1 MKTKLQF
8 KFLLVAFIVATFMTQ
23 LMAQKLNTDIA
34 FANNSVILNQT
45 AYFNDF
51 EKYLRDHLK
60 YPKMAQD
67 YNVEG
72 VVQTEVEIS
81 PTGEMV
87 SAKITCGLGFG
98 CDEAILN
105 LLYNMPRWNPTL
117 KNGTPRAQKLS
128 IPVKFSLR

>member
-8 KFLLVAFIVATFMTQ
+8 KILLVAFIGTTFMSQ

-34 FANNSVILNQT
+34 FANNDVILNQT
-45 AYFNDF
+45 AYFDDF
-51 EKYLRDHLK
+51 GKYLRDHLK

-81 PTGEMV
+81 PTGEV
-87 SAKITCGLGFG
+87 LFAKIICGLGFG

-117 KNGTPRAQKLS
+117 KNGSPKAQKLL
-128 IPVKFSLR
+128 IPVKFSLK